1 MTYKKTPK
9 NAENFLC
16 NECNF
21 TCSKLSDFERHKMT
35 AKHKILTNT
44 YKKNAENSK
53 IQIHCCDRGKQYKH
67 RQSLN
72 NHKKKC
78 IIKNI
83 NESNIMNNPMI
94 PSTVFKFFLSF
105 LFRQFNG

>member
-9 NAENFLC
+9 NAEKFLC

-44 YKKNAENSK
+44 YKKTPKTPKTPKFKFIVATVVN
-53 IQIHCCDRGKQYKH
+53 
-67 RQSLN
+67 
-72 NHKKKC
+72 
-78 IIKNI
+78 NI
-83 NESNIMNNPMI
+83 NIA
-94 PSTVFKFFLSF
+94 KA
-105 LFRQFNG
+105 